1 VNPASD
7 TVRHKQT
14 LAARFRFL
22 AEASGGSLAQAAYRF
37 VLMHQSVST
46 VLGGFSSLE
55 QMEEITAV
63 SGLPPIPTELLA
75 DVETVWRTPLAHDP
89 VEREPT

>member
-1 VNPASD
+1 
-7 TVRHKQT
+7 
-14 LAARFRFL
+14 
-22 AEASGGSLAQAAYRF
+22 
-37 VLMHQSVST
+37 